1 MTHQLPK
8 QWPHMVQGAK
18 EFLMVAALVGIGL
31 FLIFTLPSWQQS
43 VDSAWSWFLN
53 FRGIWS

>member
-8 QWPHMVQGAK
+8 QWPQMIQGAK
-18 EFLMVAALVGIGL
+18 EFLVVAGLVGIGL

-43 VDSAWSWFLN
+43 VDAAWDWFIN
-53 FRGIWS
+53 FRGIW